1 MAPEADDEDARLFQ
15 VWRGSL
21 AVSTNILA
29 KLGSH
34 ALDPAS
40 AGEAAGAIS
49 VTARARS
56 RLAAGQPN
64 RCVSAWL
71 GIALMRVAV

>member
-1 MAPEADDEDARLFQ
+1 MAPAADDEDARLFQ

-40 AGEAAGAIS
+40 AGEAAGA
-49 VTARARS
+49 VTGLLRRAAR
-56 RLAAGQPN
+56 G
-64 RCVSAWL
+64 SATEF
-71 GIALMRVAV
+71 ITPRVKATR